1 MTEVKIKF
9 NHNKL
14 RGRIIEK
21 YGSISKFSIAWGKSK
36 NTVSKKLNNGFRF
49 SSDDIVEISDM
60 LEIPPYEIG
69 DYFFKQKV

>member
-21 YGSISKFSIAWGKSK
+21 YGSISKFSIAWGRSK

-49 SSDDIVEISDM
+49 SSDDIVEVSDM
-60 LEIPPYEIG
+60 LEIPQCEIG
-69 DYFFKQKV
+69 SYFFTKQV